1 VRNLVMSKLGDN
13 LKVVLADSFTFY
25 LKTHYFH
32 WNVEGP
38 DFYEYHKL
46 FNEIYDEVFEA
57 VDGIAEHI
65 RTLDEYAPGSYKR
78 FQELSN
84 IETIET
90 IPDLKQMINILLKD
104 NEVVMR
110 SIVSAISEAGKDPM
124 HKGIENFL
132 QDRLDSHQKHQWM
145 LRASSKTG
153 NKNG

>member
-1 VRNLVMSKLGDN
+1 MSKLGDN

>member
-1 VRNLVMSKLGDN
+1 MSKLGDN

-46 FNEIYDEVFEA
+46 LNEIYDEVFEA